1 MKRYYKIILTVVAIL
16 ALAPGCQDI
25 LNEHPKTE
33 FTTALYQT
41 EPGVQ
46 YGLNTAYGYLRFQYG
61 VNPAMALNITGTDE
75 FTYGEQPAA
84 STSGDNLP
92 HRLFGTYDV
101 NAELGFLT
109 VTFNRTFPIINML
122 NGLIEFIPGIES
134 MTPTKKLEMLGEAH
148 YLRAHY
154 YYLLI
159 GQFGPVPTDLG
170 SGNLVFNTRPYAGF
184 NRATNPAALQEQL
197 ALNYE
202 VMIED
207 LEFAAQN
214 LLPARPANSFKLSQ
228 GVALHLLSKI
238 YLFRAYSGLSP
249 NANADFQA
257 AYNAAI
263 ELIDNPGKYGTA
275 LAQDFGVPYKQS
287 NEYNL
292 EILFAAERIPMDNV
306 NNEYTNPSGISD
318 RENMAASCFTS
329 NYESINLRD
338 GTRPYNGRPRA
349 HQRPLRKLAP
359 TNWLLFTAFA
369 DKVNDSRYHNSFKT
383 VYTIDSEAQPG
394 TEGYTTFVAD
404 MATRG
409 LVIGDTAFVM
419 TDTDA
424 IATAL
429 NDQIPPPHYLAFG
442 PSGWWTPTNHPNGGR
457 TIYPGL
463 KKFDDALRAI
473 GNDASGRPMPIFKF
487 GETYLLAAEA
497 AFQGSI
503 NGGATEAARLINIIR
518 RRAAYRPELDPSRTN
533 PSNPPVYNPNL
544 LPTLGDRQ
552 TAMEITAGDISLD
565 FILDE
570 RARELC
576 GEGSRWV
583 DLSLRGESVFL
594 NRISLNAQAA
604 PGVKAFHRMRPIPQE
619 HLDRLEVPD
628 KTIYQNPGY

>member
-1 MKRYYKIILTVVAIL
+1 MKRYYKIILTVMAIL

-25 LNEHPKTE
+25 LDENPKTA
-33 FTTALYQT
+33 FTFAYFETAQ
-41 EPGVQ
+41 GAQ
-46 YGLNTAYGYLRFQYG
+46 DGLNTAYAYLRFQYG

-109 VTFNRTFPIINML
+109 VTFNRTFPIINLL
-122 NGLIEFIPGIES
+122 NGLIAAIPDISGL
-134 MTPTKKLEMLGEAH
+134 TPQQKSEMLGEAR

-154 YYLLI
+154 YFFLI

-170 SGNLVFNTRPYAGF
+170 SGHLVFNTIPYAGF
-184 NRATNPAALQEQL
+184 NRATDQTTLDDQL

-202 VMIED
+202 VIIED
-207 LEFAAQN
+207 LEFATQN
-214 LLPARPANSFKLSQ
+214 LPAARPASAFKLSQ
-228 GVALHLLSKI
+228 GVALHLLSKM
-238 YLFRAYSGLSP
+238 YLFRAYSGISP

-257 AYNAAI
+257 AYDAAI
-263 ELIDNPGKYGTA
+263 ELIDNPAQYGTA

-287 NEYNL
+287 NEYDL
-292 EILFAAERIPMDNV
+292 EILFAAERIPLDNV

-318 RENMAASCFTS
+318 RENMAANCFTS
-329 NYESINLRD
+329 NYQSINLRD
-338 GTRPYNGRPRA
+338 GTGPYNGRPRA

-394 TEGYTTFVAD
+394 TAGYNTFVAN
-404 MATRG
+404 MEAKG
-409 LVIGDTAFVM
+409 LQIGDTAFVM

-429 NDQIPPPHYLAFG
+429 NANTPHYLAFG
-442 PSGWWTPTNHPNGGR
+442 PSAWWTPANHPNGGR

-463 KKFDDALRAI
+463 KKFDDVMRAT

-497 AFQGSI
+497 AFQGGI

-518 RRAAYRPELDPSRTN
+518 RRAAYRPGLSAGELNTRRTN
-533 PSNPPVYNPNL
+533 
-544 LPTLGDRQ
+544 
-552 TAMEITAGDISLD
+552 MEITAGDISLN

-576 GEGSRWV
+576 GEGGRWV
-583 DLSLRGESVFL
+583 DLALRGESVFL
-594 NRISLNAQAA
+594 NRIGLNAQAA
-604 PGVKAFHRMRPIPQE
+604 SGVQAFHRMRPIPQQ
-619 HLDRLEVPD
+619 HLDRLDVLD